1 MESLGG
7 RGRATGSYRGIR
19 TEGLRRKTR
28 RHRGIQMETQ
38 RGRKRQG
45 CRDRGKK
52 RRDSERQEG
61 TTAERNWGMK
71 IRERQTGSGKCV
83 QGNKRRWTGE
93 PQGERLH

>member
-28 RHRGIQMETQ
+28 RDRGIQMETQ

-61 TTAERNWGMK
+61 TTAEKLRH
-71 IRERQTGSGKCV
+71 ED
-83 QGNKRRWTGE
+83 
-93 PQGERLH
+93 